1 MFKGSKDVYK
11 CMGKQNFPL
20 FSIMGEGNRKIQ
32 IDFVRNRPSKVAVR

>member
-20 FSIMGEGNRKIQ
+20 FSIMGEGDRQIQ
-32 IDFVRNRPSKVAVR
+32 RDFVRNRTSKVAVR